1 MATDSAGNRNEAKT
15 TVVIGPSDLPG
26 DRVRQLVGLVFS
38 GEATVG
44 AESTTT
50 TTTAAVV
57 AESGMNVWPLVAGGV
72 AVGVI
77 IGVVASRRRRS

>member
-38 GEATVG
+38 GEA
-44 AESTTT
+44 
-50 TTTAAVV
+50 
-57 AESGMNVWPLVAGGV
+57 NVWLLVAGGV